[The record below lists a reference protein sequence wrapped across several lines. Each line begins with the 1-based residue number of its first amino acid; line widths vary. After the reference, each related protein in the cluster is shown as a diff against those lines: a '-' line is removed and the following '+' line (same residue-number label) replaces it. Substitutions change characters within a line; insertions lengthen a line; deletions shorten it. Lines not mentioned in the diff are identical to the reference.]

1 MSPTRRSRRSGR
13 SSSRKT
19 YWAGSQWVGNEVTFA
34 DDASSASF
42 WARWPSNFNDP
53 HTVANSVTPSDE
65 TLVRTILNMQML
77 TNDDIISFVT
87 APKIMTFGLI
97 AFDGGQSPDFYDA
110 VSFAQGA
117 SVGPPLPA
125 SQPGEDW
132 IIRLPMIF
140 QQANSF
146 QGPVATQF
154 IESKAMRK
162 LPPGT
167 GLLGVLEYSDVLGV
181 LGETNWSFGF
191 DIRMAFRSG
200 YTT

>member
-1 MSPTRRSRRSGR
+1 MSPRRRLRRSGR
-13 SSSRKT
+13 SSGRKT
-19 YWAGSQWVGNEVTFA
+19 YWAGSQWAGNEVDFP
-34 DDASSASF
+34 DDASSACF

-53 HTVANSVTPSDE
+53 HTAANSITPSDE

-77 TNDDIISFVT
+77 TNDDIITFATS
-87 APKIMTFGLI
+87 PKIITFGLI

-110 VSFAQGA
+110 VSFGA
-117 SVGPPLPA
+117 GADVGPPLPA

-132 IIRLPMIF
+132 IIRLPMVF
-140 QQANSF
+140 QQANSY

-162 LPPGT
+162 LPPGK
-167 GLLGVLEYSDVLGV
+167 GLLGVLEYTDIFGTLSS
-181 LGETNWSFGF
+181 TNWSFAF